1 MLDAFLFLFVMGML
15 ALGLRRP
22 FIWVLAYLY
31 IDIVAP
37 QKIGWTLMPIL
48 PVSLIA
54 FVAAAAGWA
63 LADSKEGSRFT
74 FRQGLMVLL
83 FAYCAMTTFA
93 LADFPKEALEKWAWV
108 WKALVF
114 AIFLPLT
121 LRTKLRIEAAALAM
135 TLSAAA
141 IIISGGIKTVAGGG
155 GYGVLYFFVNDN
167 TGLYESST
175 IACIAVAIIPLIVWL
190 ARFGTIFPPDW
201 RVRLFAGAL
210 IFACL
215 LIPVGTEART
225 GLLCIGV
232 LGMLLL
238 RTIKRK
244 GLYIA
249 VGVFALVA
257 AIPFLPSSFTARM
270 NTIENHEADESASTR
285 VAVWKWTLDY
295 AKDHPL
301 GGGFNAFLQNK
312 FTYNKPVTTDLG
324 GGIVQSEMQSVTD
337 KARAYHSAYFEM
349 LGEQGWIG
357 LGLWLWLHALGVWQM
372 EKLRRRYVKR
382 AKEDAKAG
390 TSRPEDAW
398 KAPLADALQ
407 QVQLIYLA
415 GALFV
420 GIAFQPFVL
429 MLIGLQCGLWTYL
442 NRVDSPVKAPR
453 KPRIGS
459 GGKRPPRSAVTAKAG
474 ALR

>member
-1 MLDAFLFLFVMGML
+1 MLDAFLFLFVMGVL

-54 FVAAAAGWA
+54 FVAAFAGWA
-63 LADSKEGSRFT
+63 LADSKQGSKFT

-83 FAYCAMTTFA
+83 FAYCLMTT
-93 LADFPKEALEKWAWV
+93 LNADFPKEALEKWSWV

-121 LRTKLRIEAAALAM
+121 LRTRLRIEATALAM

-175 IACIAVAIIPLIVWL
+175 ISCIAIAIIPLIVWL

-225 GLLCIGV
+225 GLVCIALLGV
-232 LGMLLL
+232 LLL

-244 GLYIA
+244 GLYVA
-249 VGVFALVA
+249 AGAFALVA
-257 AIPFLPSSFTARM
+257 SIPFLPSSFTDRM
-270 NTIENHEADESASTR
+270 STIETHSSDESASTR
-285 VAVWKWTLDY
+285 VAVWRWTIDY
-295 AKDHPL
+295 VKDHPL

-312 FTYNKPVTTDLG
+312 FTYDKPVTTDLG
-324 GGIVQSEMQSVTD
+324 GGLTETSVQSVTD

-349 LGEQGWIG
+349 LGEQGY
-357 LGLWLWLHALGVWQM
+357 LGLALWLLLHATGVWQM
-372 EKLRRRYVKR
+372 EKLRRRYAKR
-382 AKEDAKAG
+382 AKADAKAG
-390 TSRPEDAW
+390 TPRPEDAW
-398 KAPLADALQ
+398 KGPLADALQ
-407 QVQLIYLA
+407 QVQLIYLV

-429 MLIGLQCGLWTYL
+429 MVIGLQCGLWTYL
-442 NRVDSPVKAPR
+442 NRVDSPAKDKV

-459 GGKRPPRSAVTAKAG
+459 GPRRPDGNAVTAKAG

>member
-15 ALGLRRP
+15 ALGLRKP

-54 FVAAAAGWA
+54 FVAAFAGWM
-63 LADSKEGSRFT
+63 LADSKEGSKFT
-74 FRQGLMVLL
+74 FRQGLMLALL
-83 FAYCAMTTFA
+83 AYCAMTTFVIP
-93 LADFPKEALEKWAWV
+93 DFPKEAAEKWAWV
-108 WKALVF
+108 WKAMVF

-121 LRTKLRIEAAALAM
+121 LRTRLRIEAAALAM
-135 TLSAAA
+135 VLAAAA

-175 IACIAVAIIPLIVWL
+175 IACVAIAIVPLILWL
-190 ARFGTIFPPDW
+190 AKYGTIFPSDW
-201 RVRLFAGAL
+201 RVRTFAGAL

-215 LIPVGTEART
+215 LIPIGTEART

-232 LGMLLL
+232 LGVLVL
-238 RTIKRK
+238 RTVKRRALYM
-244 GLYIA
+244 GLGA
-249 VGVFALVA
+249 FALFA
-257 AIPFLPSSFTARM
+257 TIPFLPQTFTERM
-270 NTIENHEADESASTR
+270 STIENHETDESASTR

-295 AKDHPL
+295 VKEKPL

-312 FTYNKPVTTDLG
+312 FTYMKPTTTDLG
-324 GGIVQSEMQSVTD
+324 GGVTESEMKSVTD

-349 LGEQGWIG
+349 LGEQGWPG
-357 LGLWLWLHALGVWQM
+357 LFLWLWLHALGVWQM
-372 EKLRRRYVKR
+372 ERLYRRYKKR
-382 AKEDAKAG
+382 AKVDPQPGDE
-390 TSRPEDAW
+390 W
-398 KAPLADALQ
+398 KAPLASALQ
-407 QVQLIYLA
+407 QAQLIYLA

-420 GIAFQPFVL
+420 GIAFQPFIL
-429 MLIGLQCGLWTYL
+429 MLIGLQCGLWAYL
-442 NRVDSPVKAPR
+442 NRVDSPVKTPR
-453 KPRIGS
+453 KPRVGQT
-459 GGKRPPRSAVTAKAG
+459 GERPPRGAVTAKAS